1 MDDQATDSRR
11 PTCPLCGNQAFQ
23 QEEGKLDSKWGM
35 TAHRVILLICERCR
49 FVLTFYDSNTIWDF
63 D

>member
-1 MDDQATDSRR
+1 
-11 PTCPLCGNQAFQ
+11 
-23 QEEGKLDSKWGM
+23 
-35 TAHRVILLICERCR
+35 VILLICERCR